1 MHNKQIVDLMF
12 LYILIFNVIVNM
24 IVRKS
29 MLLFSYKLFF
39 KITGLVTVLVVS
51 LILSSVHWLLP
62 IVRANNSTVTPNS
75 EPFSRA
81 AVHVSRKIQRNTL
94 QVSQS
99 VGQEQTTHGRV
110 NQELQLTMKALYLFA
125 SRSLHHFVTVQF
137 PIALVLFPFP
147 SFVMPPINKELSTE
161 PQNVAPPGRVT
172 TL

>member
-94 QVSQS
+94 QVS
-99 VGQEQTTHGRV
+99 
-110 NQELQLTMKALYLFA
+110 
-125 SRSLHHFVTVQF
+125 
-137 PIALVLFPFP
+137 
-147 SFVMPPINKELSTE
+147 
-161 PQNVAPPGRVT
+161 
-172 TL
+172 